1 MRRKQ
6 KERKRE
12 RRDLVGKKEWKV
24 GGNKVSNSLIKKKS
38 M

>member
-6 KERKRE
+6 KGRKRE

-24 GGNKVSNSLIKKKS
+24 GGNEVSNNLMKRKNR
-38 M
+38 